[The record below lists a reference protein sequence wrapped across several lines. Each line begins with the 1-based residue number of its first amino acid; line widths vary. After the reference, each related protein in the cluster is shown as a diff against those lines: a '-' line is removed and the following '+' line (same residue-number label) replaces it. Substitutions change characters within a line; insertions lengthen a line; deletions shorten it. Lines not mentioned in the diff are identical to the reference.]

1 MQASSQ
7 TQYYVLAIPLNRPES
22 IRFLESSDDDL
33 VGHSV
38 QIIGQRPTRPAE
50 DAWIERLRNR
60 ARPTTLADLLAIDD
74 PHGHLIQTRTDHL
87 VPQEL
92 LEDSRY
98 LRLKLGG
105 WTPIY
110 FAVFGVNP
118 HADPWQDPLLGQAE
132 RLAGYGD
139 LIRYFGADPDQ
150 VQMRLKLETG
160 VDQPAELAQHLV
172 RLHGI
177 RAKSDTPL
185 PLEFIDKLY
194 EEIRSHNNFGDT
206 DFQPIPRL
214 LLFDALLG
222 AMIELETI
230 RRHAVRN
237 GEEKTA
243 MAIGDWQEAKANA
256 DGLRLIL
263 KGQYIVGRSRRSS
276 VLIAPQLGV
285 VIKQPG
291 PEPFHEVALGARVY
305 DETEENWPYL
315 TADGALVTPRG
326 RLRLIVEEDL
336 LPRIARVFGHQI
348 TFSTLTGLTI
358 DAFVPGETIQQQ
370 VLNQPDKMTPELY
383 AEFVLHQQVCELL
396 GVENGDWHSA
406 NFMVHP
412 QDGRLVH
419 VDWGAARPLRP
430 EELNDEGRLAR
441 FHQMKNIAFSFHD
454 HSLAD
459 RVMVLHEELAG
470 DNNRLAQI
478 RKCAQALVDRAS

>member
-1 MQASSQ
+1 
-7 TQYYVLAIPLNRPES
+7 
-22 IRFLESSDDDL
+22 
-33 VGHSV
+33 V
-38 QIIGQRPTRPAE
+38 QIIDQRPTRSAE
-50 DAWIERLRNR
+50 HAWIERLRN
-60 ARPTTLADLLAIDD
+60 AAQPALTDLLAIDD
-74 PHGHLIQTRTDHL
+74 PHGHLIQTRTGHL
-87 VPQEL
+87 VPKEL
-92 LEDSRY
+92 LQDSKY

-110 FAVFGVNP
+110 FAVFGLNP
-118 HADPWQDPLLGQAE
+118 HSDPGQDPLLSQAE
-132 RLAGYGD
+132 KLADYGD

-160 VDQPAELAQHLV
+160 LDQLPELAKHLV
-172 RLHGI
+172 RLHDI
-177 RAKSDTPL
+177 RERLDTSV
-185 PLEFIDKLY
+185 PLEFIDALY
-194 EEIRSHNNFGDT
+194 EEIRSHNNFGDAVYR
-206 DFQPIPRL
+206 PIPRL

-230 RRHAVRN
+230 RRNAVRD
-237 GEEKTA
+237 GQEQLA
-243 MAIGDWQEAKANA
+243 MAIEDWQETKATA

-263 KGQYIVGRSRRSS
+263 KGEYIVGRSRRSS

-336 LPRIARVFGHQI
+336 LPRLAQVFGHQI

-370 VLNQPDKMTPELY
+370 VLDEPHKMTPELY
-383 AEFVLHQQVCELL
+383 EEFVLHQQVCELL

-412 QDGRLVH
+412 QDGHLVH
-419 VDWGAARPLRP
+419 VDWGAARPLRRD
-430 EELNDEGRLAR
+430 EITDEGRLAR
-441 FHQMKNIAFSFHD
+441 FQQMKNIAFSFHD
-454 HSLAD
+454 QSLAD
-459 RVMVLHEELAG
+459 RVMVLHDELAG
-470 DNNRLAQI
+470 DSVRLAQI
-478 RKCAQALVDRAS
+478 RKRAQALIDRAG